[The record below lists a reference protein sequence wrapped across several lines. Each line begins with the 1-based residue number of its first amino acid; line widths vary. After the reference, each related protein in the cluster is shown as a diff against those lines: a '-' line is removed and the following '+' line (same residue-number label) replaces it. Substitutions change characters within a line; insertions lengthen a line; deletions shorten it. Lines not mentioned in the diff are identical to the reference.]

1 MADIFCRIIQGEVAG
16 EFLFEDD
23 DLVVLKDIAPK
34 APVHYLVIPKKH
46 ISTINDVAEEDS
58 ELLGKMVLAAKRTA
72 KEKGIE
78 EGYKLVYNVGE
89 RGGQE
94 VLHIHLHVLGGW
106 KEQ

>member
-1 MADIFCRIIQGEVAG
+1 MEKDIFCRIIQGEVES
-16 EFLFEDD
+16 EFLFEDE

-34 APVHYLVIPKKH
+34 APVHYLVISKKH
-46 ISTINDVAEEDS
+46 ISTINDATEEDS
-58 ELLGKMVLAAKRTA
+58 ELLGKMTLAAKRTA
-72 KEKGIE
+72 KETGIE

-106 KEQ
+106 NK